1 MHRDHDDEPVFRRS
15 EWGTTRYVYNP
26 RNPIG
31 LTLIIG
37 SVLFAAGALYHL
49 RASSSWSEGELHD
62 AVHSAA
68 RTLEAED
75 QKFASWTGGYSS
87 MIRDAIEDSG
97 EGPSTGGVVRVSE
110 VDDTYDRD
118 ADTTVDRFEAGTE
131 DVDTVYCLSVSPPE
145 PEPAVTSVELPLTVI
160 VDEGRCGWTGAA
172 SSWWEAGWT
181 ERRAHVVMLTS

>member
-1 MHRDHDDEPVFRRS
+1 MRRDHDDEPVFRRS

-31 LTLIIG
+31 LALIIG
-37 SVLFAAGALYHL
+37 SLLFAVGALYHL

-68 RTLEAED
+68 GTLESED
-75 QKFASWTGGYSS
+75 QTFASWTGGYNS

-97 EGPSTGGVVRVSE
+97 EGPSTGGAVSVSE

-118 ADTTVDRFEAGTE
+118 APAGVDRFEVSSE

-145 PEPAVTSVELPLTVI
+145 PEPEPTLEDVELSLAVG
-160 VDEGRCGWTGAA
+160 VDEGRCP
-172 SSWWEAGWT
+172 
-181 ERRAHVVMLTS
+181 